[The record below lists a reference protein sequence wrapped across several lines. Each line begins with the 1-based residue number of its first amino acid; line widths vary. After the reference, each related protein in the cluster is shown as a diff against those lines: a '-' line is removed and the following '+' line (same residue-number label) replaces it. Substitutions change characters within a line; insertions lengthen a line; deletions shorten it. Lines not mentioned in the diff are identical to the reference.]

1 MRAKKATFPRT
12 DALPFLPRSCCFKK
26 MICLPAKQGLNVV
39 LMGCYEYV
47 IPRR

>member
-12 DALPFLPRSCCFKK
+12 DAFPVLAGSGCRKL
-26 MICLPAKQGLNVV
+26 ICLPAKQELNVV